1 MTDADKP
8 TDAAT
13 PANRPR
19 AGHGASPAAAR
30 TADPAAPADAADP
43 SGAADRAPP
52 APPARP
58 ADVLSVCEIF
68 LSLQG
73 EASRIGLPCAF
84 VRLAGCNLRC
94 QWCDTT
100 YARQAGQDMTVKN
113 VMARLSKFNCRR
125 VELTGGEPLCQPAAL
140 ELMRTLCDAG
150 WEVLLETNGSRDIGP
165 VDPRVGRIVDFK
177 CPSSGMSQENLWSNV
192 EHLCARD
199 EVKFVLADRG
209 DYNFAAAAVRGRG
222 LLDRC
227 PVIFSPVHGRLD
239 PADLAE
245 WILADGLDV
254 RLGLQLHK
262 LLWPDE
268 PRGR

>member
-1 MTDADKP
+1 MADADKP
-8 TDAAT
+8 TDAADT
-13 PANRPR
+13 
-19 AGHGASPAAAR
+19 
-30 TADPAAPADAADP
+30 
-43 SGAADRAPP
+43 SGATDRAQ
-52 APPARP
+52 PARP

-73 EASRIGLPCAF
+73 EASRIGMPCAF

-94 QWCDTT
+94 QWCDTQ
-100 YARQAGQDMTVKN
+100 YARQAGQDMTVKD
-113 VMARLSKFNCRR
+113 VMARVSKFNCRR

-140 ELMRTLCDAG
+140 ELMHTLCDAG

-165 VDPRVGRIVDFK
+165 VDSRVGRIVDFK

-192 EHLCARD
+192 EHLCGRD

-209 DYNFAAAAVRGRG
+209 DYNFAVCAVGGRG

-227 PVIFSPVHGRLD
+227 PVIFSPVHGRLA

-245 WILADGLDV
+245 WILTDGLDV

>member
-1 MTDADKP
+1 MTDANNP
-8 TDAAT
+8 TDATT
-13 PANRPR
+13 PAMHAR
-19 AGHGASPAAAR
+19 AGEPASHGDS
-30 TADPAAPADAADP
+30 
-43 SGAADRAPP
+43 
-52 APPARP
+52 

-73 EASRIGLPCAF
+73 EASRMGLPCAF

-94 QWCDTT
+94 QWCDTS
-100 YARQAGQDMTVKN
+100 YAREGGQDMTVKD
-113 VMARLSKFNCRR
+113 VMARVSKFNCRR

-140 ELMRTLCDAG
+140 ELMAALCDAG

-165 VDPRVGRIVDFK
+165 VDSRVARIVDFK
-177 CPSSGMSQENLWSNV
+177 CPSSGMSHENLWSNV
-192 EHLCARD
+192 ERLCARD

-227 PVIFSPVHGRLD
+227 PIIFSPVHGRLA

-245 WILADGLDV
+245 WILTDGLDI

>member
-1 MTDADKP
+1 MADANKP
-8 TDAAT
+8 TD
-13 PANRPR
+13 
-19 AGHGASPAAAR
+19 
-30 TADPAAPADAADP
+30 PADT
-43 SGAADRAPP
+43 SGATDRAQ
-52 APPARP
+52 PARP

-94 QWCDTT
+94 QWCDTQ
-100 YARQAGQDMTVKN
+100 YAREGGQDMTVKD
-113 VMARLSKFNCRR
+113 VIVRLAKFNCRR

-140 ELMRTLCDAG
+140 ELMRALCDSG

-165 VDPRVGRIVDFK
+165 VDSRVGRIVDFK

-209 DYNFAAAAVRGRG
+209 DYNFAISAVRGRG

-227 PVIFSPVHGRLD
+227 PVIFSPVHGRLA

-245 WILADGLDV
+245 WILTDGLDV

-268 PRGR
+268 DRGR

>member
-1 MTDADKP
+1 MTDANNP
-8 TDAAT
+8 T
-13 PANRPR
+13 
-19 AGHGASPAAAR
+19 SPAD
-30 TADPAAPADAADP
+30 T
-43 SGAADRAPP
+43 SGAADRAQ
-52 APPARP
+52 PARP
-58 ADVLSVCEIF
+58 AGVLSVCEIF

-94 QWCDTT
+94 QWCDTQ
-100 YARQAGQDMTVKN
+100 YARQGGQDMTVKD
-113 VMARLSKFNCRR
+113 VMARVSRFNCRR
-125 VELTGGEPLCQPAAL
+125 VEVTGGEPLCQPAAL
-140 ELMRTLCDAG
+140 ELMAALCDAG

-165 VDPRVGRIVDFK
+165 VDSRVARIVDFK
-177 CPSSGMSQENLWSNV
+177 CPSSGMSRENLWSNV
-192 EHLCARD
+192 ERLCGRD

-209 DYNFAAAAVRGRG
+209 DYNFAAAAVGGRG

-227 PVIFSPVHGRLD
+227 PVIFSPVHGRLA

-245 WILADGLDV
+245 WILADGLDI

>member
-1 MTDADKP
+1 MTDATNPAEPAPAYP
-8 TDAAT
+8 T
-13 PANRPR
+13 
-19 AGHGASPAAAR
+19 AAR
-30 TADPAAPADAADP
+30 AH
-43 SGAADRAPP
+43 
-52 APPARP
+52 PARP

-84 VRLAGCNLRC
+84 VRLAGCNLDC

-100 YARQAGQDMTVKN
+100 YAREPGQDMTVKE
-113 VMARLSKFNCRR
+113 VMDRLAKFNCRR

-140 ELMRTLCDAG
+140 ELMRVLCDAG
-150 WEVLLETNGSRDIGP
+150 WEVLLETNGSRDVGP
-165 VDPRVGRIVDFK
+165 VDGRVGRIVDFK
-177 CPSSGMSQENLWSNV
+177 CPSSGMSHANLWSNV
-192 EHLCARD
+192 DCLCARD

-209 DYNFAAAAVRGRG
+209 DYNFAVSALRGRG
-222 LLDRC
+222 LLGRC
-227 PVIFSPVHGRLD
+227 PVIFSPVHGRLA

-245 WILADGLDV
+245 WILTDGLDV

>member
-1 MTDADKP
+1 MADADNP
-8 TDAAT
+8 I
-13 PANRPR
+13 
-19 AGHGASPAAAR
+19 
-30 TADPAAPADAADP
+30 DPAVA
-43 SGAADRAPP
+43 SGT
-52 APPARP
+52 
-58 ADVLSVCEIF
+58 LSVCEIF

-84 VRLAGCNLRC
+84 VRLAGCNLNCR
-94 QWCDTT
+94 WCDTQ
-100 YARQAGQDMTVKN
+100 YARQGGQDMTVRD
-113 VMARLSKFNCRR
+113 VMDRLAKFHCRR

-140 ELMRTLCDAG
+140 ELMTALCDAG

-165 VDPRVGRIVDFK
+165 VDGRVARIVDFK
-177 CPSSGMSQENLWSNV
+177 CPSSGMSHENLWANV
-192 EHLCARD
+192 DHLCRPD
-199 EVKFVLADRG
+199 EVKFVLADRS
-209 DYNFAAAAVRGRG
+209 DYNFAVSAVRGRG

-262 LLWPDE
+262 LLWPDVD
-268 PRGR
+268 RGR